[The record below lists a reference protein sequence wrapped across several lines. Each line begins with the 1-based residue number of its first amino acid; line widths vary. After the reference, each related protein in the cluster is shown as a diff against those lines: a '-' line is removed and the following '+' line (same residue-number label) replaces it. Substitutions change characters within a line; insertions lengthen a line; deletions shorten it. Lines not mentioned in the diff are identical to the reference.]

1 MNEPLH
7 PFSTLRARAEAS
19 ATPDPPDLPKLTDEA
34 ARRLVHELQVHQI
47 ELEIQNEE
55 LRRLMAELE
64 QSRNQFFRLFH
75 RAPTGYVVLDEVGL
89 IHEVNETFCQMVRQS
104 RHPLIGRPLADFLDE
119 ADRGV
124 FLARYRAL
132 FRRPAG
138 KSLEARIQ
146 CAQGPAFYAQME
158 GAILETPLNG
168 PREQEA
174 PLLMLAVTDVTA
186 RKAAEEQRWQL
197 ERQMQQTQKL
207 ESLGVLAGGIAHD
220 FNNLLTIILGNAS
233 LALDELPSM
242 SPARDHLRV
251 IEKTALRAAELCRQ
265 MLAYSGQGRFVIKTF
280 RLEELIGEV
289 ASLFKAS
296 LSKKAVL
303 NLNLADDL
311 PPLRGDPGQIRQ
323 VVMNLVI
330 NAAEALGDRGGVVT
344 VSTGVME
351 CRADDLAGAY
361 REERL
366 AEGVYVWLEVSDTGC
381 GMNAET
387 RRRIFEPFFTT
398 KFTGRGLGLS
408 AALGIVRGHQ
418 GALQVTSAPGRGATF
433 KVFFPAAPPVG
444 PQAVLPARA
453 PPDAWQGMGIVLLVD
468 DEDSV
473 RALGARMLERIGFQA
488 LVASDGQEALE
499 LYQVRREEIVLV
511 LLDLTMPSMDGEET
525 LQRLR
530 RMDPQVR
537 VVMTSGYAETERRP
551 RFASQPRCGFLQKP
565 YTLETLTRCLQAA
578 LETGPGGG
586 ATAS

>member
-1 MNEPLH
+1 MKEPPDRLQI
-7 PFSTLRARAEAS
+7 LRARAEAS
-19 ATPDPPDLPKLTDEA
+19 ATPWPPDLPDLTDDA

-75 RAPTGYVVLDEVGL
+75 RAPMGYVVLDEVGL
-89 IHEVNETFCQMVRQS
+89 IHEVNETFCQMVSHS
-104 RHPLIGRPLADFLDE
+104 RHPLMGRPFADYLDSE
-119 ADRGV
+119 DRGV

-138 KSLEARIQ
+138 KILEARIQ
-146 CAQGPAFYAQME
+146 CVQGSVFYAQME
-158 GAILETPLNG
+158 GAMLETPLNG

-174 PLLMLAVTDVTA
+174 PLLMLAITDITA
-186 RKAAEEQRWQL
+186 RKAAEEQRLQM

-242 SPARDHLRV
+242 SPARDSLRS

-265 MLAYSGQGRFVIKTF
+265 MLAYSGQGRFVIETL
-280 RLEELIGEV
+280 RLNELISEM

-296 LSKKAVL
+296 LSKKALL
-303 NLNLADDL
+303 NLNLTASL
-311 PPLRGDPGQIRQ
+311 PSLRGDPSQIRQ

-351 CRADDLAGAY
+351 CRPDDLTGAY

-366 AEGVYVWLEVSDTGC
+366 AEGMYVWLEVSDTGC
-381 GMNAET
+381 GMDPET

-408 AALGIVRGHQ
+408 AVLGIVRGHH
-418 GALQVTSAPGRGATF
+418 GALQVNSALGRGTTF
-433 KVFFPAAPPVG
+433 KVLFPAAPPLG
-444 PQAVLPARA
+444 PQSALPAR
-453 PPDAWQGMGIVLLVD
+453 PPLGAWRGIGMVLLVD

-473 RALGARMLERIGFQA
+473 RALGARMLERIGFQV

-511 LLDLTMPSMDGEET
+511 LLDLTMPYMDGEET
-525 LQRLR
+525 FRQLR
-530 RMDPQVR
+530 RLDPQIR
-537 VVMTSGYAETERRP
+537 VVMSSGYTETEMAP
-551 RFASQPRCGFLQKP
+551 RFTGQRLYGFLQKP
-565 YTLETLTRCLQAA
+565 YTLEALTQCLREA
-578 LETGPGGG
+578 LELETE
-586 ATAS
+586 

>member
-1 MNEPLH
+1 MKESPDRLQ
-7 PFSTLRARAEAS
+7 SLRARAEAS
-19 ATPDPPDLPKLTDEA
+19 AAPWPPDLPELSDDA

-55 LRRLMAELE
+55 LRRLMVELE

-75 RAPTGYVVLDEVGL
+75 RAPMGYVVLDEVGL
-89 IHEVNETFCQMVRQS
+89 IHEVNETFCQMLNQP
-104 RHPLIGRPLADFLDE
+104 RHPLIGRPFADYLDS

-138 KSLEARIQ
+138 KILEARIQ
-146 CAQGPAFYAQME
+146 CTQGSLFYAQME
-158 GAILETPLNG
+158 GSMLETPLNG
-168 PREQEA
+168 PREREA
-174 PLLMLAVTDVTA
+174 PLLMLAVTDITA
-186 RKAAEEQRWQL
+186 RKAAEEQRLQM

-233 LALDELPSM
+233 LALDELSSM
-242 SPARDHLRV
+242 SPARDSLRA

-265 MLAYSGQGRFVIKTF
+265 MLAYSGQGRFVIET
-280 RLEELIGEV
+280 LQLDELISEMV
-289 ASLFKAS
+289 SLFKAS
-296 LSKKAVL
+296 LSKKALL
-303 NLNLADDL
+303 NLNLANTL
-311 PPLRGDPGQIRQ
+311 PSLRGDPSQIRQ

-330 NAAEALGDRGGVVT
+330 NAAEALGERSGVVT

-351 CRADDLAGAY
+351 CRPDDLTGAY

-366 AEGVYVWLEVSDTGC
+366 AQGVYIWLEVSDTGC
-381 GMNAET
+381 GMDPEI

-408 AALGIVRGHQ
+408 AVLGIVRGHQ
-418 GALQVTSAPGRGATF
+418 GALQVTSALGRGTTF
-433 KVFFPAAPPVG
+433 KVLFPAAPPVG
-444 PQAVLPARA
+444 PQSIPPARA
-453 PPDAWQGMGIVLLVD
+453 SLGAWQGIGTVLLVD

-473 RALGARMLERIGFQA
+473 RTLGARMLERIGFQA

-511 LLDLTMPSMDGEET
+511 LLDLTMPYMDGEET
-525 LQRLR
+525 FRQLLRL
-530 RMDPQVR
+530 DPQVR
-537 VVMTSGYAETERRP
+537 VVMTSGYTENEMAP
-551 RFASQPRCGFLQKP
+551 RFTGQRVCGFLEKP
-565 YTLETLTRCLQAA
+565 YTLEALTHCLREA
-578 LETGPGGG
+578 LELETEKQ
-586 ATAS
+586 

>member
-1 MNEPLH
+1 MKEPPDRLQI
-7 PFSTLRARAEAS
+7 LRARAEAS
-19 ATPDPPDLPKLTDEA
+19 ATPWPPDLPDLTDDA

-75 RAPTGYVVLDEVGL
+75 RAPMGYVVLDEVGL
-89 IHEVNETFCQMVRQS
+89 IHEVNETFCQMVSQS
-104 RHPLIGRPLADFLDE
+104 RHPLIGRPFADYLDSE
-119 ADRGV
+119 DRGV

-138 KSLEARIQ
+138 KILEARIQ
-146 CAQGPAFYAQME
+146 CVQRSVFYAQME
-158 GAILETPLNG
+158 GAMLETPLNG
-168 PREQEA
+168 PREREA
-174 PLLMLAVTDVTA
+174 PLLMLAVTDITA
-186 RKAAEEQRWQL
+186 RRAAEEQRLQM

-242 SPARDHLRV
+242 SPARDSLRA

-265 MLAYSGQGRFVIKTF
+265 MLAYSGQGRFVIETL
-280 RLEELIGEV
+280 RLNELISEM

-296 LSKKAVL
+296 LSKKALL
-303 NLNLADDL
+303 NLNLTANL
-311 PPLRGDPGQIRQ
+311 PSLRGDPSQIRQ

-351 CRADDLAGAY
+351 CCPDDLTGAY

-366 AEGVYVWLEVSDTGC
+366 AQGMYVWLEVSDTGC
-381 GMNAET
+381 GMDPET

-408 AALGIVRGHQ
+408 AVLGIVRGHH
-418 GALQVTSAPGRGATF
+418 GALQVTSALGRGTTF
-433 KVFFPAAPPVG
+433 KVLFPAAPPLG
-444 PQAVLPARA
+444 PQSTLPPR
-453 PPDAWQGMGIVLLVD
+453 PPLGAWRGIGIVLLVD

-473 RALGARMLERIGFQA
+473 RAMGARMLERIGFQA

-511 LLDLTMPSMDGEET
+511 LLDLTMPYMDGEET
-525 LQRLR
+525 CRQLQHI
-530 RMDPQVR
+530 DPQVR
-537 VVMTSGYAETERRP
+537 VVMTSGYTETEMTP
-551 RFASQPRCGFLQKP
+551 RFTGQRLCGFLQKP
-565 YTLETLTRCLQAA
+565 YTLEGLTQCLREA
-578 LETGPGGG
+578 LEIGGE
-586 ATAS
+586 ADL

>member
-1 MNEPLH
+1 MKEPPDRLQI
-7 PFSTLRARAEAS
+7 LRARAEAS
-19 ATPDPPDLPKLTDEA
+19 ATPWPPDLPDLTDDA

-75 RAPTGYVVLDEVGL
+75 RAPMGYVVLDEVGL
-89 IHEVNETFCQMVRQS
+89 IHEVNETFCQMVSQS
-104 RHPLIGRPLADFLDE
+104 RHPLIGRPFADYLDSE
-119 ADRGV
+119 DRGV

-138 KSLEARIQ
+138 KILEARIQ
-146 CAQGPAFYAQME
+146 CVQGSVFYAQME
-158 GAILETPLNG
+158 GAMLETPLNG
-168 PREQEA
+168 PREREA
-174 PLLMLAVTDVTA
+174 PLLMLAVTDITA
-186 RKAAEEQRWQL
+186 RRAAEEQRLQM

-242 SPARDHLRV
+242 SPARDSLRA

-265 MLAYSGQGRFVIKTF
+265 MLAYSGQGRFVIETL
-280 RLEELIGEV
+280 RLNELISEM

-296 LSKKAVL
+296 LSKKALL
-303 NLNLADDL
+303 NLNLAANL
-311 PPLRGDPGQIRQ
+311 PSLRGDPSQIRQ

-344 VSTGVME
+344 VSTGAME
-351 CRADDLAGAY
+351 CCPDDLTGAY

-366 AEGVYVWLEVSDTGC
+366 AEGMYVWLEVSDTGC
-381 GMNAET
+381 GMDLET

-408 AALGIVRGHQ
+408 AVLGIVRGHH
-418 GALQVTSAPGRGATF
+418 GALQVISALGRGTTF
-433 KVFFPAAPPVG
+433 KVLFPAAPPVG
-444 PQAVLPARA
+444 PQAA
-453 PPDAWQGMGIVLLVD
+453 PPTRSSLGAWQGMGTVLLVD

-473 RALGARMLERIGFQA
+473 RTLGARMLERIGFQA

-499 LYQVRREEIVLV
+499 LYQVRQEEIVLV
-511 LLDLTMPSMDGEET
+511 LLDLTMPYMDGEEAF
-525 LQRLR
+525 RHLR
-530 RMDPQVR
+530 RLDPQVR
-537 VVMTSGYAETERRP
+537 VVMTSGYTEIEMAP
-551 RFASQPRCGFLQKP
+551 RFTGQRLCGFLQKP
-565 YTLETLTRCLQAA
+565 YTLEALTQCLREVLA
-578 LETGPGGG
+578 LEKDRQ
-586 ATAS
+586 